1 MPLALT
7 CECGARFDVDDV
19 LAGQEVPCPECTA
32 MIKASDQAVT
42 PRTSLWALAALTIA
56 LLGAFTP
63 GGGLLAVF
71 VGLVALLVIWR
82 KRKLL
87 TGQTVALTAIGIG
100 FCCAVLT
107 AVLFLKPDALPV
119 GAWLR
124 HRAVAGQL
132 EDPKDLKVASRT
144 GDVTLERPSHDWA
157 IMKRGKSNDPTI
169 SELQQKSDLLL
180 FNLKRN
186 AYVEVIRDTA
196 NSGGLEG
203 YHDQMRIDLN
213 PYVPRFLG
221 DEDAGRGGPGG
232 AAPDTGPAAFTPQFD
247 VNQNGVVGHPIP
259 GPKNA
264 EADFNG
270 REWRATVKRGGQTWR
285 FIIRG
290 YRKRGTRDDKGVA
303 KGPPGPI
310 YVIRAYAPLSKFT
323 PAMEKHLVTLL
334 DTVTLPE

>member
-42 PRTSLWALAALTIA
+42 PRTSLWALSALAIA
-56 LLGAFTP
+56 LIGAFTP
-63 GGGLLAVF
+63 GGGLLAVL
-71 VGLVALLVIWR
+71 VGLVALLVILR

-87 TGQTVALTAIGIG
+87 TGQSIALTAIGIG

-107 AVLFLKPDALPV
+107 AVLFLKPDVLPV

-124 HRAVAGQL
+124 QRAVAGQL

-157 IMKRGKSNDPTI
+157 IVKSGKSNDPTI
-169 SELQQKSDLLL
+169 TDLQQKSDLLL

-186 AYVEVIRDTA
+186 AYVEVIRDA
-196 NSGGLEG
+196 VNASIPLQE
-203 YHDQMRIDLN
+203 YQERIRVDLN

-221 DEDAGRGGPGG
+221 NEDPGWGGAGGPGG
-232 AAPDTGPAAFTPQFD
+232 GNPDVGPAAFAPQFD
-247 VNQNGVVGHPIP
+247 NEGHKLTEPLD
-259 GPKNA
+259 
-264 EADFNG
+264 EHFG

-285 FIIRG
+285 FIIRA
-290 YRKRGTRDDKGVA
+290 YRKPTRKVEGA
-303 KGPPGPI
+303 APPPAGPI
-310 YVIRAYAPLSKFT
+310 YVIRAYAPTSKFN

-334 DTVTLPE
+334 DTARLPQ

>member
-71 VGLVALLVIWR
+71 VGLIALLVVWR
-82 KRKLL
+82 KRKQL

-100 FCCAVLT
+100 FFCAVLT

-119 GAWLR
+119 GAWV
-124 HRAVAGQL
+124 RARALAGQL

-157 IMKRGKSNDPTI
+157 IVKRGKSNDPTI
-169 SELQQKSDLLL
+169 TELQQKSDLLL
-180 FNLKRN
+180 FNRKRN

-196 NSGGLEG
+196 NPGVKLQE
-203 YHDQMRIDLN
+203 YKEQRLRIDLN

-221 DEDAGRGGPGG
+221 NDDAGWGGGGGPGG
-232 AAPDTGPAAFTPQFD
+232 AAPDVGPAAFEPKFD
-247 VNQNGVVGHPIP
+247 DEGHQINEPRNGHL
-259 GPKNA
+259 
-264 EADFNG
+264 G

-285 FIIRG
+285 FLIRA
-290 YRKRGTRDDKGVA
+290 YRKPGNNVA
-303 KGPPGPI
+303 GAPKQPDGPI
-310 YVIRAYAPLSKFT
+310 YVIRAYAPVSKFN
-323 PAMEKHLVTLL
+323 PATEKQLVALL
-334 DTVTLPE
+334 DTATLPE